1 MLISINGANVPSPD
15 TYQVIISDL
24 DASANRSGNGTLF
37 RDRIAVKR
45 TIEIGW
51 TSLNASELSTVLQ
64 AISPVFFSVAYLD
77 PEYNTTRLGTFYVS
91 DRTQAVAMKQSDGS
105 YKWGNVGFSL
115 VER

>member
-15 TYQVIISDL
+15 TYQVTIADL
-24 DASANRSGNGTLF
+24 DSSANRSSNGTLF
-37 RDRIAVKR
+37 RDRVAVKR
-45 TIEIGW
+45 TIELGW
-51 TSLNASELSTVLQ
+51 AFLDATELSTVLQ

-77 PEYNTTRLGTFYVS
+77 PEYNTTRVGTFYVS
-91 DRTQAVAMKQSDGS
+91 DRTQAVAIKQPDGS

>member
-15 TYQVIISDL
+15 TYQVTISDL

-37 RDRIAVKR
+37 RDRIATKR

-51 TSLNASELSTVLQ
+51 LFLDAGELSTILQ

-77 PEYNTTRLGTFYVS
+77 PQYNTVNVGTFYVS
-91 DRTQAVAMKQSDGS
+91 DRTQAVAIKQSDGS